1 MQVLGHI
8 DIGPVVEVGA
18 VDEVDDS
25 SVRLQQVAGT
35 DVAVRGGR
43 RPARPALV
51 EEHRVTAVQ
60 RPVRITVA
68 RSSD

>member
-43 RPARPALV
+43 RARLV
-51 EEHRVTAVQ
+51 Q
-60 RPVRITVA
+60 L
-68 RSSD
+68 SSKSTG